1 MKVVKVL
8 KASLVVAAAWL
19 AGLSCVHAET
29 VSGGRYGDV
38 ELARPSGALRGFVVL
53 FSNRSGWSHADQD
66 AAEALARNG
75 AMVVGVDLPRYAAKL
90 ATIRGEACHPLV
102 GDAENVSHQLQR
114 EVESSQYFSPIL
126 AGTGEGALLAERML
140 AQAPDNTLAGAVAI
154 DPDTTLDERFNLCAP
169 DPALSRAPGLPG
181 FLELGATDGTTVKP
195 PEPKKKAP
203 PIVVHKLDKGATTID
218 SLVALMEP
226 HLQQRDSGADSVADL
241 PLIELPAAHP
251 GDMLA
256 VVISG
261 DGGWRDLDKTIAE
274 TLQKQGVS
282 VVGVDSLRYFW
293 TPKSPEQTSHDLAR
307 ILDRYSTRWHARHFA
322 LVGYSFGADVM
333 PFAYNRL
340 PDALRD
346 KVSFIS
352 LLGFAHAADFQIRVS
367 GWLGLPPSERAL
379 NVAPEIARVPA
390 SRVQCIYGAD
400 EDDTLCPSLAASGVA
415 VVRTAGG
422 HHFTKDYVALTKTIL
437 DGWKAQPDMH

>member
-1 MKVVKVL
+1 MNVVKAL
-8 KASLVVAAAWL
+8 KTGLVAAVTVL
-19 AGLSCVHAET
+19 AGLSCAHAET

-38 ELARPSGALRGFVVL
+38 ELVRPSGALRGFVVL
-53 FSNRSGWSHADQD
+53 YSGRSGWAHTDED

-90 ATIRGEACHPLV
+90 ATIHGEACHPLV

-126 AGTGEGALLAERML
+126 AGTGEGALLAEHML
-140 AQAPDNTLAGAVAI
+140 AQAPENTLAGAVAI
-154 DPDTTLDERFNLCAP
+154 DPETTLDERFNLCAI
-169 DPALSRAPGLPG
+169 DPTVSRGKALPG
-181 FLELGATDGTTVKP
+181 FLELGATAGTTVKP
-195 PEPKKKAP
+195 TLPPKAP
-203 PIVVHKLDKGATTID
+203 PVVVHKLDKGATTVD

-226 HLQQRDSGADSVADL
+226 HLQRRDSGADSVADL
-241 PLIELPAAHP
+241 PIIELPAAHP
-251 GDMLA
+251 TDMLA

-282 VVGVDSLRYFW
+282 VIGVDSLRYFW

-322 LVGYSFGADVM
+322 LIGYSFGADVM

-340 PDALRD
+340 PDALRE
-346 KVSFIS
+346 KVSFMS

-367 GWLGLPPSERAL
+367 GWLGLPASEKAL
-379 NVAPEIARVPA
+379 NVGPEIAKVPP
-390 SRVQCIYGAD
+390 SRVQCIYGQD

-422 HHFTKDYVALTKTIL
+422 HHFSKDYVALTQTIL
-437 DGWKAQPDMH
+437 DGWKAQPGAH

>member
-1 MKVVKVL
+1 MKVVKAL
-8 KASLVVAAAWL
+8 GTGLVMAGAWL
-19 AGLSCVHAET
+19 GAMSFAHAET

-38 ELARPSGALRGFVVL
+38 ELVRPSGTLRGFVVL
-53 FSNRSGWSHADQD
+53 FSGRTGWSHTDQD

-75 AMVVGVDLPRYAAKL
+75 AMVVGVDMPRYASKL
-90 ATIRGEACHPLV
+90 AEIHGEQCHPLV

-154 DPDTTLDERFNLCAP
+154 DPDTTLDDRFNLCPP
-169 DPALSRAPGLPG
+169 DPTLSRGKGLPG
-181 FLELGATDGTTVKP
+181 FLELGATEGTSVKP
-195 PEPKKKAP
+195 VQPPKGP
-203 PIVVHKLDKGATTID
+203 PVAVHKLDKGATTVD
-218 SLVALMEP
+218 SLIALMEP

-251 GDMLA
+251 TDMLA

-282 VVGVDSLRYFW
+282 VIGIDSLRYFW

-322 LVGYSFGADVM
+322 LIGYSFGADVM

-340 PDALRD
+340 PQALRE
-346 KVSFIS
+346 KVSFMS

-367 GWLGLPPSERAL
+367 GWLGLPPSEKAL
-379 NVAPEIARVPA
+379 NVAPEIAKVPA
-390 SRVQCIYGAD
+390 SRVQCIYGQD
-400 EDDTLCPSLAASGVA
+400 EEDTLCPSLAATGVA
-415 VVRTAGG
+415 VVRTSGG
-422 HHFTKDYVALTKTIL
+422 HHFSKDYVALTKTIL
-437 DGWKAQPDMH
+437 DGWKAQPDVR